1 MLYWEDFKAHGDLS
15 PESEKHT
22 DVGAI
27 SLTREIAPGAIAD
40 FTFFLAW
47 HFPNR
52 TPAWCGWESGSGRE
66 HEIIGNWYAT
76 RFSDAWAVADY
87 LAGHLEALERETS
100 KFSSAMKESTLPPAV
115 RDAAASNL
123 TTLISQTCFRTA
135 DGEFH
140 GFEGCGDHGGCCHG
154 NCTHVW
160 NYETATQFLFPQF
173 AHSLRKAAYG
183 YSMDERGCIYFR
195 QSLPEGSGRSGFAAA
210 DGQMGQIIKTCLDW
224 RLSGDVEWLR
234 SVWPKARK
242 AMEFCWVPGRL
253 GR

>member
-52 TPAWCGWESGSGRE
+52 TPAWCDWESGSGRE

-87 LAGHLEALERETS
+87 LAGHLEALERESS
-100 KFSSAMKESTLPPAV
+100 KFSSAMKESHPSA
-115 RDAAASNL
+115 
-123 TTLISQTCFRTA
+123 
-135 DGEFH
+135 
-140 GFEGCGDHGGCCHG
+140 
-154 NCTHVW
+154 
-160 NYETATQFLFPQF
+160 
-173 AHSLRKAAYG
+173 
-183 YSMDERGCIYFR
+183 
-195 QSLPEGSGRSGFAAA
+195 GRSGRCRVEPDDA
-210 DGQMGQIIKTCLDW
+210 DQPDLLPHGRRRVP
-224 RLSGDVEWLR
+224 RL
-234 SVWPKARK
+234 
-242 AMEFCWVPGRL
+242 
-253 GR
+253 